1 MFPSTPVDEIP
12 ESIPFITNNLN
23 QYCNSQITLM
33 LNKIANDYSLDISK
47 LKSSCFE
54 PVSLK
59 LSNNIQSDL
68 LLIFKIV

>member
-33 LNKIANDYSLDISK
+33 LNKIANDYSLDI
-47 LKSSCFE
+47 E
-54 PVSLK
+54 
-59 LSNNIQSDL
+59 NQGG
-68 LLIFKIV
+68 LIFDKIITDFYDNINLWPWF